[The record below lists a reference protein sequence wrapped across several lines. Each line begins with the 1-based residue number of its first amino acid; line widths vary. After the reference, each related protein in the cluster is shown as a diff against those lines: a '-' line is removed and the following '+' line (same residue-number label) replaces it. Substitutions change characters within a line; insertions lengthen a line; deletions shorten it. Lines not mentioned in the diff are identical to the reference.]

1 MLRKSHCTQCTHNI
15 LTHTRTGHKMCNF
28 QRTIQKFANQNKIR
42 TFFRTQHNTRREKEK
57 HIVEYETANRMEMCI
72 IKWKE
77 QCQLCVFFW
86 CFVAIAV
93 VAELGF
99 FLLQKIIFGSFSI
112 CGSLSCFVHTLLSWL
127 LLVLSKVSC
136 YFICLTIVF

>member
-77 QCQLCVFFW
+77 QCQLCVFFG
-86 CFVAIAV
+86 V
-93 VAELGF
+93 LLLLRQSPNSF
-99 FLLQKIIFGSFSI
+99 FFYFRKSFSVLFPFAD
-112 CGSLSCFVHTLLSWL
+112 LSVALYTHYYRGCCQFCLKYHVISFV
-127 LLVLSKVSC
+127 
-136 YFICLTIVF
+136 

>member
-1 MLRKSHCTQCTHNI
+1 
-15 LTHTRTGHKMCNF
+15 MCNF

-99 FLLQKIIFGSFSI
+99 FLTLENHFRFFFHLRISQLLCTHIIIVAAVSF
-112 CGSLSCFVHTLLSWL
+112 V
-127 LLVLSKVSC
+127 
-136 YFICLTIVF
+136 